1 MDDFFYKKETGKKLS
16 QWPDLL
22 ESKLVVIAEVTFV
35 KTPQALFNL
44 GSRSLPELPRL
55 ISAPNQGH
63 LGA

>member
-1 MDDFFYKKETGKKLS
+1 MIFLQKGNRKKLS
-16 QWPDLL
+16 YWPDLL
-22 ESKLVVIAEVTFV
+22 ESELVVIAEVTFV

>member
-1 MDDFFYKKETGKKLS
+1 MIFYKKETENKIEL
-16 QWPDLL
+16 QCPDLL
-22 ESKLVVIAEVTFV
+22 VSKLVVIAEVTFV